1 MVEIS
6 HDQEQGAPPSISE
19 PSSQAVAMLG
29 RWPEGGGLRVLDVSE
44 EYVQFWGGDRNRWLG
59 ASPKI
64 VHQAAANE
72 QLLSQLDHALSTGE
86 LKVGYSLSG
95 LAHEEEALLSKA
107 PRPLIEW
114 RITAM
119 SMPGYASTVLVLVQ
133 RDITRRVEKEAELKR
148 LATTDMLTGLM
159 NRSRFDYLLKHELG
173 RLSRYV
179 RPFSL
184 IMLDIDYFKTINDSQ
199 GHDVGDQVLRA
210 LATLLETN
218 LRSADYCARWGG
230 EEFIILAPETPREQA
245 AKLAEK
251 IRQRIASASFPG
263 ADRVTV
269 SLGVAEAAAH
279 DTPKSMMKRVDNALY
294 HAKESGRDRVAC

>member
-1 MVEIS
+1 MVETPQDS
-6 HDQEQGAPPSISE
+6 EQGAPLSISE
-19 PSSQAVAMLG
+19 PSSQAIAVLG
-29 RWPEGGGLRVLDVSE
+29 KSSDGEGIRVLDVSE
-44 EYVQFWGGDRNRWLG
+44 EYLQFWGGDRDRWLG
-59 ASPKI
+59 ASPHI
-64 VHQAAANE
+64 VHQEAANE
-72 QLLSQLDHALSTGE
+72 QLLKRLEQALAQNE
-86 LKVGYSLSG
+86 LRLGDSLSG
-95 LAHEEEALLSKA
+95 LDYGNETLLGKA

-133 RDITRRVEKEAELKR
+133 RDISQRVQREAELKR
-148 LATTDMLTGLM
+148 LATTDMLTGLI

-184 IMLDIDYFKTINDSQ
+184 IMLDIDYFKSINDSQ

-210 LATLLETN
+210 LAALLEEN

-230 EEFIILAPETPREQA
+230 EEFIILAPETSLEQA
-245 AKLAEK
+245 TQLAEK
-251 IRQRIASASFPG
+251 IRKRIASASFPG
-263 ADRVTV
+263 NDRVTV
-269 SLGVAEAAAH
+269 SLGVAEATAH